1 MLAAFHGEG
10 LVAPWSL
17 SERRPWG
24 PVTKRLVGWGS
35 APSGGGDQRPVW
47 AGAWGGGASEN
58 HRPEESGRRRR
69 GERTGPTVDF
79 LSFQGV

>member
-35 APSGGGDQRPVW
+35 APSGGGDQRPV
-47 AGAWGGGASEN
+47 
-58 HRPEESGRRRR
+58 
-69 GERTGPTVDF
+69 
-79 LSFQGV
+79 